1 MANLIQKALSAKRES
16 KDVEFKSKFD
26 PTSSSE
32 WCEIIK
38 DVVALA
44 NSGGGIIVFGLD
56 NLAGPTNEDLN
67 PIAKIDP
74 AEITNKLAKYTG
86 SVQPELEI
94 QEIQKGD
101 HVLQAFVVQPT
112 AIPVVFQKPGTYDIG
127 SGKQRTAFA
136 QGTVYFRHGA
146 KSEPGTS
153 DDIRVFIERQLEI
166 IRKSWVKGV
175 RKVVQAPAGSEVM
188 TVRRGVRFGVP
199 SPLGLVRA
207 VNDPKATPVLLTRDT
222 NKAVGSFIHEEISDG
237 IFDEINNV
245 IDANR
250 ALAQGQQRFFLGPQI
265 YYRIYAERQHV
276 AQEEDNLSLLLH
288 GGVCEMYAP
297 ALFWVSALPA
307 ERVAD
312 AFAELYLTPK
322 SPAIHWLI
330 RMAVLLGDEFCEWL
344 ADKMHQKW
352 RRYSQPPSFYFTFL
366 ELKPRVKTTDPR
378 LLAARV
384 KANAQLVIDGSIVS
398 VGGFDSRLQLEE
410 SKVE

>member
-1 MANLIQKALSAKRES
+1 
-16 KDVEFKSKFD
+16 
-26 PTSSSE
+26 
-32 WCEIIK
+32 
-38 DVVALA
+38 
-44 NSGGGIIVFGLD
+44 
-56 NLAGPTNEDLN
+56 
-67 PIAKIDP
+67 
-74 AEITNKLAKYTG
+74 
-86 SVQPELEI
+86 
-94 QEIQKGD
+94 
-101 HVLQAFVVQPT
+101 
-112 AIPVVFQKPGTYDIG
+112 
-127 SGKQRTAFA
+127 
-136 QGTVYFRHGA
+136 
-146 KSEPGTS
+146 
-153 DDIRVFIERQLEI
+153 
-166 IRKSWVKGV
+166 
-175 RKVVQAPAGSEVM
+175 
-188 TVRRGVRFGVP
+188 
-199 SPLGLVRA
+199 VRA

-398 VGGFDSRLQLEE
+398 VADLLAKPERASSLLSKACMLVFEGAAGDVRSTARTLDYFTYGFQVHAKRKGIAKAIIKAVGNRMPGDATGDAADEGAS
-410 SKVE
+410 